1 MSGPFKLKYSN
12 SAFPF
17 KGDSKKKQKNTKYK
31 TPEKERQRERQI
43 RRAIRRGDAPPV
55 TKETLQHFFEAVRGS
70 KDILT

>member
-17 KGDSKKKQKNTKYK
+17 KEDSKKYK
-31 TPEKERQRERQI
+31 TPKKERRRERQI

-55 TKETLQHFFEAVRGS
+55 TKETLQQFFEAVRGS